1 MRTRLLGAL
10 LLTAVLP
17 LGACGDD
24 NDDEA
29 AEPTAT
35 TADTG
40 AGSTESGGT
49 RVDLKD
55 FAFTPDKVPVR
66 VGGTVSWRNGDNTT
80 HTITAD
86 DGTFDSGNKGSGESF
101 EHTFPKAGEFTY
113 KCTIHT
119 SMKGTVSVSG

>member
-1 MRTRLLGAL
+1 MRTRVLGAL

-24 NDDEA
+24 DDNE

-40 AGSTESGGT
+40 AGTTESAGI

-55 FAFTPDKVPVR
+55 FAFAPDRVAVPV
-66 VGGTVSWRNGDNTT
+66 GGMVSWRNGDNTT

-86 DGTFDSGNKGSGESF
+86 DGSFDSGNKSSGQSF
-101 EHTFPKAGEFTY
+101 EHTFSKAGEFTY